1 MAQDVNNIQGNY
13 ITYKSGSEAS
23 QSFQVDASLSV
34 RYLAVSGSASAS
46 YATEKSFRQE
56 NQYAFYSF
64 NANTYSASLR
74 DYADLLNESALKKR
88 IEELPIPFDGSND
101 DHVKKWRDFF
111 SSFGTHVIINCS
123 YGARYQMVSACR
135 ALERLSTDAKAVFHP
150 FLECLG
156 LQLGK
161 FG

>member
-1 MAQDVNNIQGNY
+1 MLNTCCVGDEVFDVPRCIGIAKDISSVQGNY

-64 NANTYSASLR
+64 NADTYSASLR
-74 DYADLLNESALKKR
+74 DYADLLNESALKRR
-88 IEELPIPFDGSND
+88 IEDLPVPFNGTNPE
-101 DHVKKWRDFF
+101 HVKDWREFF
-111 SSFGTHVIINCS
+111 SSFGTHAIINCS
-123 YGARYQMVSACR
+123 YGDR
-135 ALERLSTDAKAVFHP
+135 F
-150 FLECLG
+150 
-156 LQLGK
+156 QLVIVQSDIL
-161 FG
+161 